1 MIVLGVAVAVAYG
14 WVVKGPNRSM
24 VVPAIVAGAIH
35 PALAAAYVGVHFGFV
50 RSKGIRDA
58 KSESVAA
65 RIEQLLAV
73 ELVASG
79 VEAGVSF
86 DVSVETAIRHIREP
100 VASEMTQHIRL
111 SHRPILIDDIEDPSP
126 VDTMFRAARSSATSG
141 APLSTDLRA
150 LSDSER
156 DRDDAVQREQL
167 ERLPVKMLFPL
178 AFLILPGFLLVA
190 VAPSVV
196 GGISKLTL

>member
-1 MIVLGVAVAVAYG
+1 MILVGVAVGVAYG
-14 WVVKGPNRSM
+14 WIVKGPNRSV

-35 PALAAAYVGVHFGFV
+35 PALAAAYVGIHLGFV
-50 RSKGIRDA
+50 RSKGIGRT
-58 KSESVAA
+58 KSEAAAA
-65 RIEQLLAV
+65 RIEELLAV

-100 VASEMTQHIRL
+100 AASQMSRQIRV
-111 SHRPILIDDIEDPSP
+111 SHRTVLTDDIENPSP
-126 VDTMFRAARSSATSG
+126 VDMMFRAAKSSATSG

-156 DRDDAVQREQL
+156 DRDDAVQRERL

-190 VAPSVV
+190 VAPSVI

>member
-1 MIVLGVAVAVAYG
+1 MIVLGVAGAVAYG
-14 WVVKGPNRSM
+14 WIIRGPNCSM

-35 PALAAAYVGVHFGFV
+35 PALAAAYVGLRFGLV
-50 RSKGIRDA
+50 RWKGIR
-58 KSESVAA
+58 SEKVETVAV
-65 RIEQLLAV
+65 RVEELLAV
-73 ELVASG
+73 DLVASG

-86 DVSVETAIRHIREP
+86 DVAAGTALHHVREP
-100 VASEMTQHIRL
+100 VASQMSRHIRL
-111 SHRPILIDDIEDPSP
+111 SHRTVVAEDVEDPSP
-126 VDTMFRAARSSATSG
+126 VGAMFNAARASATSG
-141 APLSTDLRA
+141 APLSEGLRA

-156 DRDDAVQREQL
+156 GRDDAVQRERL

>member
-1 MIVLGVAVAVAYG
+1 MILVAASVAVAYG
-14 WVVKGPNRSM
+14 WIVGGPNRSM
-24 VVPAIVAGAIH
+24 VVPAIVVGAIH

-58 KSESVAA
+58 KSKTTAA
-65 RIEQLLAV
+65 RKEQLLAI
-73 ELVASG
+73 ELVASD
-79 VEAGVSF
+79 VEAGVAF
-86 DVSVETAIRHIREP
+86 DVSVETALRHIREP
-100 VASEMTQHIRL
+100 VASQMTRHTRL
-111 SHRPILIDDIEDPSP
+111 SHRSVLIDDVEDPSP
-126 VDTMFRAARSSATSG
+126 VDAMFRAARASAISG

-156 DRDDAVQREQL
+156 DRGDAVQEERL